1 MADLV
6 GRTIRGYEI
15 REMMGRGG
23 FGAVYRAYQPAV
35 NREVAV
41 KVILPEFAS
50 QPEFVRGFEIEA
62 QLVARL
68 EHPHIVPLFDYWT
81 DADGAFIV
89 MRMLKG
95 GSLRDRVD
103 QGAIA
108 LDRTVLILDQICGAL
123 TVAHRGG
130 VVHRDLKPDNI
141 LLDEDGNA
149 YLTDFGI
156 AKPVGHSM
164 TQDSISGSIPY
175 MAPEQLIGDP
185 PSPLADIYSLGI
197 MLYEMLAGKHPYE
210 SLNPTQMMLKH
221 LNDPLPDP
229 VNVPDDVYEPLRV
242 VLNRMTAKQPT
253 DRYEN
258 ALEVAQAFRQ
268 MMNQKPLTEK
278 MFHISPP
285 DGKQSELIQNH
296 LDGLY
301 RRLDTLYERMA
312 NTQSEASLLSL
323 RSEIQQLQI
332 EIDYRTS
339 RLFTV
344 EEHAPMNLPP
354 TLLPPSAPAYELV
367 GVQKMVDIIKERLF
381 GDKSVVLL
389 GASGVGK
396 SELAALIARDPDV
409 QFHFENRIVW
419 FPVGK
424 NADVFGVLGEWLL
437 ALGVPDEK
445 FTGLTTLEQR
455 RKQFQETAGKQRMLV
470 ITDDLWKL
478 DDLKNSVLDSRN
490 RLVYVVTTRLAE
502 VASDLLWETVRMD
515 ALLPE
520 NRTKLL
526 ESLVS
531 ELQADDENVQKLVE
545 RIGGLP
551 RDLILLGTRL
561 RRAGTSASRLRRE
574 IDKISE
580 SPADVLEQGYASL
593 SSSVEALSDEAR
605 QAFRTIALLPP
616 EPNTFSEAAGDAIV
630 GDLAYLDELVDY
642 SLLKVDNERYTL
654 HPSFAEYARAYLE
667 LDEAAPESIVDYYL
681 EYAQK
686 HAKDYNALARESR
699 NIEAALQIAADQHL
713 DEVLVK
719 AVLAL
724 ATFWKVRGLAEVA
737 SKFLTL
743 AYDLPEIKPL
753 HKAELALHRSQI
765 EERQSNPEQS
775 EQFALTGL
783 QLLEGLPP
791 SQENAL
797 LKVLLNDQL
806 AELAFQKRDV
816 EKAAA
821 LWKGALEEAQQQ
833 RNLGHVS
840 MIYNSMAR
848 LYLYVDHNPVEA
860 KAYYLK
866 SLEAA
871 KQAKDDDRRCLAL
884 QNLGLIESWFFSEFK
899 QAKLYLNEGWEIAR
913 ELGHLERLAGIAMNR
928 AHMEMMQNNLEQ
940 ARAHYEEGL
949 QKARLSHNSETLS
962 AALMQLGNLVIS
974 LSEYEDAEKYLLDSM
989 EIAVKREDVYLL
1001 SDIVTVMVKNGEARI
1016 VAMAIPDDVT
1026 GYETVLNAAREHK
1039 IDAVKIE
1046 KLENLLKRLTSPISN
1061 PKAAISLA
1069 QLNLGLIDGREYH
1082 DFPQAVMY
1090 LTESVRLAREADDKG
1105 LLAQALYELSYA
1117 YMQLDNLAEVEKTLS
1132 SLFDLLDLDEAVLNP
1147 VIDLLAQFVEAKQG
1161 EGQTPI
1167 NPELME
1173 KAKRATG
1180 EFRAAEVQAIFDPP
1194 TVPKPADDAGEG

>member
-6 GRTIRGYEI
+6 GKTIRGYEI

-23 FGAVYRAYQPAV
+23 FGAVYRAYQPTVA
-35 NREVAV
+35 REVAV

-50 QPEFVRGFEIEA
+50 QPEFVLGFEIEA

-95 GSLRDRVD
+95 GSLRDLVD
-103 QGAIA
+103 QGAIT
-108 LDRTVLILDQICGAL
+108 LSRTAHIMDQICGAL

-164 TQDSISGSIPY
+164 SQDNISGSIPY
-175 MAPEQLIGDP
+175 MAPEQLMGDA

-197 MLYEMLAGKHPYE
+197 MVYEMLAGRHPFE
-210 SLNPTQMMLKH
+210 ALTPTQMMLKH
-221 LNDPLPDP
+221 LNEPLPDP
-229 VNVPDDVYEPLRV
+229 VNVPDDVYQPLRII
-242 VLNRMTAKQPT
+242 LNRMTAKTPT
-253 DRYEN
+253 DRYES

-268 MMNQKPLTEK
+268 MLNQKPITEN
-278 MFHISPP
+278 MLNLIPP
-285 DGKQSELIQNH
+285 DAKQSEIIQNH

-301 RRLDTLYERMA
+301 RRLDGLYERMA
-312 NTQSEASLLSL
+312 GTENESSLISL

-344 EEHAPMNLPP
+344 EEHAPLNLPP
-354 TLLPPSAPAYELV
+354 TLLAPSAPSYEVV

-437 ALGVPDEK
+437 ALGVPDDK
-445 FTGLTTLEQR
+445 FAGLTTLEQR
-455 RKQFQETAGKQRMLV
+455 RKQFQETTGKQRMLV
-470 ITDDLWKL
+470 VTDDLWKL
-478 DDLKNSVLDSRN
+478 DDLKNSVLDARN

-502 VASDLLWETVRMD
+502 VASDLLWEIVRLD

-526 ESLVS
+526 QELVS
-531 ELQADDENVQKLVE
+531 ELQTDDDNVQKLVE

-593 SSSVEALSDEAR
+593 SSSVEALSENAR
-605 QAFRTIALLPP
+605 KAFRSIALLPP
-616 EPNTFSEAAGDAIV
+616 EPNTFSEDAGDAIV
-630 GDLAYLDELVDY
+630 GDLEYLDELVDY

-654 HPSFAEYARAYLE
+654 HPSFAEYARTYLE
-667 LDEAAPESIVDYYL
+667 LDKEAPERIVDYYL
-681 EYAQK
+681 DYAQK
-686 HAKDYNALARESR
+686 HPKDYNALARESR
-699 NIEAALQIAADQHL
+699 NIEAALQIAMDQNL
-713 DEVLVK
+713 DEALVK

-724 ATFWKVRGLAEVA
+724 ASFWSVRGLADVA
-737 SKFLTL
+737 SKFLTH
-743 AYDLPEIKPL
+743 AYDLPAVKPL
-753 HKAELALHRSQI
+753 QRAELALYRAQI

-775 EQFALTGL
+775 EHFVQAGL
-783 QLLEGLPP
+783 KLLGDQPQGKE
-791 SQENAL
+791 AAR
-797 LKVLLNDQL
+797 LKVLLTEQM
-806 AELAFQKRDV
+806 AGLAFLKRDV
-816 EKAAA
+816 EKART
-821 LWKGALEEAQQQ
+821 LWTTALEEAQQQ
-833 RNLGHVS
+833 RNFGDVS
-840 MIYNSMAR
+840 MIYNNLANLMITTERNAAG
-848 LYLYVDHNPVEA
+848 A
-860 KAYYLK
+860 KDYYLK

-871 KQAKDDDRRCLAL
+871 KQAKDDSRRSLAL
-884 QNLGLIESWFFSEFK
+884 QNLGLLESWYFNDVK
-899 QAKLYLNEGWEIAR
+899 QAKAYLNESWEIAR
-913 ELGHLERLAGIAMNR
+913 EIGHVERISGILMNR
-928 AHMEMMQNNLEQ
+928 GHVEMMQNNLEQ
-940 ARAHYEEGL
+940 ARMHYEEGL
-949 QKARLSHNSETLS
+949 QKARLSHNSEAVGYGL
-962 AALMQLGNLVIS
+962 LLLGNIVIS
-974 LSEYEDAEKYLLDSM
+974 LSEYEDAEKHLRESL
-989 EIAVKREDVYLL
+989 EIALKREDINLL
-1001 SDIVTVMVKNGEARI
+1001 NDIVNVILKNGEARI
-1016 VAMAIPDDVT
+1016 VAMAIPDDADA
-1026 GYETVLNAAREHK
+1026 YEKVLEAARLHQLE
-1039 IDAVKIE
+1039 AVKVA
-1046 KLENLLKRLTSPISN
+1046 KLENLVKRLTSPFTN

-1069 QLNLGLIDGREYH
+1069 QLNLGLIEGREFNTF
-1082 DFPQAVMY
+1082 DQAAIHF
-1090 LTESVRLAREADDKG
+1090 TESARLAREAEDNG

-1117 YMQLDNLAEVEKTLS
+1117 YMQQNNLPEVEKTLS
-1132 SLFDLLDLDEAVLNP
+1132 ALFDLLTLDEAVLNP
-1147 VIDLLAQFVEAKQG
+1147 VIDLLSQFVDAKRG
-1161 EGQTPI
+1161 EGQTPVS
-1167 NPELME
+1167 PELME
-1173 KAKRATG
+1173 KAKKATG
-1180 EFRAAEVQAIFDPP
+1180 
-1194 TVPKPADDAGEG
+1194 